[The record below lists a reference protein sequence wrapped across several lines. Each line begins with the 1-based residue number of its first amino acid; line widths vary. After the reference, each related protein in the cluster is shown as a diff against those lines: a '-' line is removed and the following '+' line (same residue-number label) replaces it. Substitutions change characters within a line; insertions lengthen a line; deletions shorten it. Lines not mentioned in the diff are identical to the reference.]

1 MDLDGRPSAESTRS
15 STDMAL
21 SEITIRSFNDLKQK
35 VGFGYLKQKYSQ
47 KYSKLLPKEGDS
59 EFNRLE
65 EQVSTRTAKTVQHL
79 RRNVLIYILSTMVIF
94 LSLTST
100 ALFFTRSAAPST
112 DVKTSI
118 PGAAIPDPTVDD
130 PGHFEPHL
138 DGVEIIEVGNCGNS
152 SEEARAKGCI
162 FDVMSILWVT
172 PECYDAELAEE
183 FKTHWDHEW
192 WAHRKADPQDQVPY
206 DVVAQGE
213 WKYLWVE
220 WEYHQLHCTFMWRK
234 MHRAILNHWPMED
247 RLMSWGHTLHCE
259 DMLVNWP
266 EYKPRDINTRTILG
280 YAKCLLPGKPKK
292 ELRWED
298 HENHIIR
305 V

>member
-1 MDLDGRPSAESTRS
+1 MDLNGKQSLESIRS
-15 STDMAL
+15 SSDMAL
-21 SEITIRSFNDLKQK
+21 SELTGRSFNELEQK
-35 VGFGYLKQKYSQ
+35 IGSRFFKH
-47 KYSKLLPKEGDS
+47 KYSKLSPTERKT
-59 EFNRLE
+59 EFEKLGE
-65 EQVSTRTAKTVQHL
+65 ERTGRVTKTIQHL
-79 RRNVLIYILSTMVIF
+79 RRNIIIYILSAMVVF

-100 ALFFTRSAAPST
+100 VLFLTRSTTPT
-112 DVKTSI
+112 KDFKPNI

-130 PGHFEPHL
+130 PGHFDPHL

-172 PECYDAELAEE
+172 PECYDSELAKE
-183 FKTHWDHEW
+183 FKKQWDHEW
-192 WAHRKADPQDQVPY
+192 WAHRKADPEDQVPY
-206 DVVAQGE
+206 DVVSKGE
-213 WKYLWVE
+213 WTYLWVE
-220 WEYHQLHCTFMWRK
+220 WQYHQLHCTFMWRK

-247 RLMSWGHTLHCE
+247 RLISWGHTLHCE

-266 EYKPRDINTRTILG
+266 EYQPREINTRTVLG

-292 ELRWED
+292 ELRAKDQED
-298 HENHIIR
+298 HIIR